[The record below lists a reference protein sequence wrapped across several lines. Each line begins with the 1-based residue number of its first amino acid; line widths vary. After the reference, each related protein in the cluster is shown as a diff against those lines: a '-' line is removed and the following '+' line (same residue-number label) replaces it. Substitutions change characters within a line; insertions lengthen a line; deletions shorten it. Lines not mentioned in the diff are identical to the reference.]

1 MAWPAESAGS
11 FLTPMVHPVVA
22 KEGRWR
28 GYSLGRV
35 LPIHNPTWYNAAII
49 GFQPPA
55 ADSAC
60 LLGDQVRNARRR
72 SIPGSLEDPRGRVFA
87 AERLLECI
95 PSAMGVRIAARQLI
109 QAQGGPGD

>member
-1 MAWPAESAGS
+1 
-11 FLTPMVHPVVA
+11 MVHPVVA

-35 LPIHNPTWYNAAII
+35 LPIHNPTWYNAVNS
-49 GFQPPA
+49 
-55 ADSAC
+55 DSNPLLLIPLAC
-60 LLGDQVRNARRR
+60 LAIRYGTPGAGR
-72 SIPGSLEDPRGRVFA
+72 SLERLEDPRGRVFA

-109 QAQGGPGD
+109 QAQVVLGTNQ